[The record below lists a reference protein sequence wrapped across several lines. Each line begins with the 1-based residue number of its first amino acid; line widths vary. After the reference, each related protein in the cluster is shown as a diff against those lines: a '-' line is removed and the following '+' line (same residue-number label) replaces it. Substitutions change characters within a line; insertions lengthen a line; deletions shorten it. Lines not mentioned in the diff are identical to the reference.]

1 MCNEVGMSQ
10 YARIMSKEPASAT
23 IGHIGVAV
31 MEKGGNAARVGG
43 SELITV
49 GVHDRR
55 QDSGRGKPQLHTISV
70 QVTHSSS
77 KSFWNIEIEDT

>member
-1 MCNEVGMSQ
+1 
-10 YARIMSKEPASAT
+10 MSKEPASAT

-55 QDSGRGKPQLHTISV
+55 QDSGYRFAMC
-70 QVTHSSS
+70 
-77 KSFWNIEIEDT
+77 KSLTPAQNPFGILRSRILSEGY

>member
-1 MCNEVGMSQ
+1 MSQ
-10 YARIMSKEPASAT
+10 YARITSKEPASAT

-55 QDSGRGKPQLHTISV
+55 QDSGKPQL
-70 QVTHSSS
+70 QYLC
-77 KSFWNIEIEDT
+77 KSLTPAQNPFGILRSRILSEGY